1 MYLKFCRS
9 YVGDKKDKLGENLPP
24 ELSVELEK
32 EKELPGN
39 ARLYRAVCAFLLVI
53 CLILL
58 AVVVILGMKLCISFK
73 FSVQVCSGG
82 AVPFLKVFLA
92 GFQKYN
98 GICHSFKY
106 DFTVLLCVFVWV
118 KHFLSFTALYL
129 LLCAGAACEKCPRGW
144 IAYRN
149 YCYFLST
156 LRLNW
161 DNSQSNCTKVGGSL
175 AVIES
180 QEVQN
185 FLSKNG
191 KLNYWIGLKQD
202 QSEWKWND
210 NKMLEKSYWKSNPG
224 NGDCALLYSRDPAE
238 KNWAKIS
245 CQAASYYICQIE
257 Y

>member
-1 MYLKFCRS
+1 MEMQEAPAKAETE
-9 YVGDKKDKLGENLPP
+9 D
-24 ELSVELEK
+24 K
-32 EKELPGN
+32 EKRAEKPKQEAKTEDEANQEQYSTLLSPSEEIYSEAFHAAKPPQELPGN
-39 ARLYRAVCAFLLVI
+39 ARLYRAVCACLLVI

-58 AVVVILGMKLCISFK
+58 AVVVILGMKL
-73 FSVQVCSGG
+73 QVCSGE
-82 AVPFLKVFLA
+82 AVCNE
-92 GFQKYN
+92 G
-98 GICHSFKY
+98 
-106 DFTVLLCVFVWV
+106 LCMEYIQN
-118 KHFLSFTALYL
+118 TR
-129 LLCAGAACEKCPRGW
+129 AACEKCPRGW

-156 LRLNW
+156 LRLGW
-161 DNSQSNCTKVGGSL
+161 DDSQSNCTKVGGSL

-180 QEVQN
+180 QELQN

-202 QSEWKWND
+202 QSEWKWNN
-210 NKMLEKSYWKSNPG
+210 NKMLGKSYWKSNPG
-224 NGDCALLYSRDPAE
+224 NGDCALLFSRDPVE

>member
-1 MYLKFCRS
+1 RQ
-9 YVGDKKDKLGENLPP
+9 
-24 ELSVELEK
+24 
-32 EKELPGN
+32 
-39 ARLYRAVCAFLLVI
+39 I
-53 CLILL
+53 
-58 AVVVILGMKLCISFK
+58 
-73 FSVQVCSGG
+73 GG
-82 AVPFLKVFLA
+82 KSPTRIIR
-92 GFQKYN
+92 FQKYN

-106 DFTVLLCVFVWV
+106 DFTVLLCVFFSEE
-118 KHFLSFTALYL
+118 HFLSFTALYL
-129 LLCAGAACEKCPRGW
+129 LCAGDACEKCPRGW

-156 LRLNW
+156 LRLTW
-161 DNSQSNCTKVGGSL
+161 DQSQTNCTKVGGSL

-210 NKMLEKSYWKSNPG
+210 NKMLGKSYWKSKPG

-238 KNWAKIS
+238 KNWAKTS

>member
-1 MYLKFCRS
+1 MEMQEAPAKAETE
-9 YVGDKKDKLGENLPP
+9 D
-24 ELSVELEK
+24 K
-32 EKELPGN
+32 EKRAEKPKQEAKTEDEANQEQYSTLLSPSEEIYSEAFHATKPPQELPGN

-58 AVVVILGMKLCISFK
+58 AVVVILGMKR
-73 FSVQVCSGG
+73 
-82 AVPFLKVFLA
+82 
-92 GFQKYN
+92 
-98 GICHSFKY
+98 
-106 DFTVLLCVFVWV
+106 
-118 KHFLSFTALYL
+118 
-129 LLCAGAACEKCPRGW
+129 AACEKCPRGW